1 MKKRLSFISWAV
13 FDFAETVFSANI
25 ISVFFPLWVIN
36 TLGGSSYQYSVVY
49 SLSVITSILL
59 GIISGKFADEK
70 GFKDLFFKFAVLS
83 VIFSLFS
90 LYFVDS
96 LIAALSIFFLMNLF
110 YQQSLI
116 FYNSLLYDVST
127 EENRGFA
134 SGVGIGIGYIGGVVS
149 LLISNYLAE
158 TPSQTFLITA
168 LIFTFFAL
176 PSVLFVKS
184 EKVKTVGK
192 IKIKGIFKDKTFL
205 LFIISVLLLTDA
217 AHGLIIFMSIYLNKV
232 MMFAQDQIVNIIA
245 TAGIFA
251 IVSAPFVGHL
261 LGKFSPVKLFQ
272 FVFIGWFLAFIGLL
286 FSNQYTVYLVGILFG
301 ILLASLWTTMRV
313 VLITISPESQLTTR
327 FAFMAMSERMA
338 SVISPLIWGS
348 VVFFMGENSTA
359 YKTATFILS
368 VFPLLGLVVYRI
380 FLRTI

>member
-232 MMFAQDQIVNIIA
+232 MMFSQDQIVNIIA